1 MWEEQML
8 SKVVQ
13 QLHTHH
19 TNSNYKKLPLF
30 VSRSRHSID
39 HCIDVELL
47 LIKFNVALTEPKTMS
62 TKEDSPLFW
71 LHYKARLGV
80 CSQQPGWLKL
90 GDSHTLALTFR
101 INWQGGS
108 HGHS

>member
-1 MWEEQML
+1 MGEEQML

-19 TNSNYKKLPLF
+19 TYLNYKKLLPF

-39 HCIDVELL
+39 QCIDVELL
-47 LIKFNVALTEPKTMS
+47 LIEFNVALTEPKTMP

-71 LHYKARLGV
+71 LHYKAQPGI
-80 CSQQPGWLKL
+80 CSQVGC
-90 GDSHTLALTFR
+90 S
-101 INWQGGS
+101 
-108 HGHS
+108 